1 MSVVFPISIDA
12 RFRKSTAVGGE
23 TTFTVPFPFQDNGD
37 ITLIKTSV
45 SGVITTLNNPTDYT
59 LTGAGNAAGGTA
71 TLVVAAVAGEIYTR
85 VSTALLQ
92 RLTDMAQAGR
102 FRSAAFDDDFDRLTI
117 IAQEQARDL
126 GRALMVDYGASQ
138 PSLTVGAA
146 DTLLKVDA
154 SGNIVAG
161 PTAAA
166 VDALGAAL
174 GISAGRAL
182 IYPITGPEIYD
193 AGNRQIANVADGTLT
208 GDAANK
214 GQLDTAVAA
223 VAANVVPVGASILW
237 NGTSAPAG
245 YLKENGAA
253 ISRTT
258 YAALFAVIGTTY
270 GAGDGST
277 TFNVP
282 ESRGEF
288 IRGLD
293 DGRGVDSGRGIATA
307 QAELIGPHTHPG
319 STATGGAH
327 THTLLPD
334 GMAHGLN
341 GASTSLFQS
350 SDGDQTTSSKPTAQA
365 TSSDGD
371 HTHTITVSANSGAE
385 NRPRNVAKLICI
397 KY

>member
-1 MSVVFPISIDA
+1 MSVAFPISIDA
-12 RFRKSTAVGGE
+12 RFRKSIAVGGE
-23 TTFTVPFPFQDNGD
+23 TTFSVPFAFQDNAD
-37 ITLIKTSV
+37 ITVIKTSV
-45 SGVITTLNNPTDYT
+45 SGVVTTLANPADYT

-85 VSTALLQ
+85 VSTALVQ
-92 RLTDMAQAGR
+92 RLTDVAQAGR

-126 GRALMVDYGASQ
+126 ARAVLVDYGANQ

-154 SGNIVAG
+154 NGNIVSG

-166 VDALGAAL
+166 VAAIDAAL
-174 GISAGRAL
+174 GVAAGRAL
-182 IYPITGPEIYD
+182 VYPGTGPEIYD
-193 AGNRQIANVADGTLT
+193 AGSRKIANITDGILT
-208 GDAANK
+208 GDVANK
-214 GQLDTAVAA
+214 GQLDTEVAA

-237 NGTSAPAG
+237 GGTSAPAG

-253 ISRTT
+253 VSRTT
-258 YAALFAVIGTTY
+258 YAALFAVIGTTF

-288 IRGLD
+288 LRGLD

-307 QAELIGPHTHPG
+307 QAEMIGPHTHPG
-319 STATGGAH
+319 SASTDGVH
-327 THTLLPD
+327 SHTLLPD
-334 GMAHGLN
+334 GMAHGAN
-341 GASTSLFQS
+341 GTSTSSFRTS
-350 SDGDQTTSSKPTAQA
+350 RGDVTTSSTPTAQA

-371 HTHTITVSANSGAE
+371 HTHTITVSANSGTE
-385 NRPRNVAKLICI
+385 NRPRNVAKLMCI